1 MVNVTFKVERKVV
14 KGCDLQFNV
23 LFERE
28 VSLESLIDVSGI
40 VESLHK
46 LYPAADC
53 RVLVLVENS
62 RNWKLNEVH
71 K

>member
-14 KGCDLQFNV
+14 KGCNLQFIA

-28 VSLESLIDVSGI
+28 VSLDSLIGVSGI
-40 VESLHK
+40 IESLHK
-46 LYPAADC
+46 LYPANDC

-62 RNWKLNEVH
+62 DNWK
-71 K
+71 